1 MAKQDF
7 DITRGIF
14 WFFIRFGE
22 KPGGAIWLIFVQALC
37 ALGLLA
43 LSVMVMGPAYINLI
57 QLAESDAAG
66 ALSEAETVR
75 LVFDTLL
82 PFLSYGFL
90 IIPIGILFAV
100 MFQAAWLRFLTKGEI
115 KPVIP
120 LRLGADEIRLI
131 GVNLLYIVIAFVAYF
146 GLAAVLGVFG
156 FGAAVMFHGG
166 GSHADFGLEAGV
178 LIVLGV
184 LGILVGATILA
195 IRLATAPAL
204 TVLDGRLRFFESWE
218 ATNGVFWHML
228 LTYVV
233 VWALLAIGGSILS
246 GIVQLAVLA
255 AFLPTIIEFVDIAE
269 QGQHV
274 DPDVALATLQAW
286 ISEPLTIVSL
296 LIGFG
301 VLYVV
306 QVLFEAVWHSV
317 GAYNAVR
324 ARSGGEGEAADVP
337 TLAADHPMGASP
349 TEG

>member
-1 MAKQDF
+1 MARQDF
-7 DITRGIF
+7 DIGKGIF

-22 KPGGAIWLIFVQALC
+22 KPGGAIWLITVQALC
-37 ALGLLA
+37 AMALLA
-43 LSVMVMGPAYINLI
+43 LSVMVMGPAYLNLF
-57 QLAESDAAG
+57 QLIEADAARNLSDAEE
-66 ALSEAETVR
+66 LQ
-75 LVFDTLL
+75 LVFDFLL
-82 PFLSYGFL
+82 PLLSYGFM
-90 IIPIGILFAV
+90 IIPIGLLFAV

-131 GVNLLYIVIAFVAYF
+131 GVNLLYIVIVIAGYF
-146 GLAAVLGVFG
+146 GVAAVLGVFG
-156 FGAAVMFHGG
+156 VGAAFVFHGG
-166 GSHADFGLEAGV
+166 GDSAAMGIGAGL
-178 LIVLGV
+178 LITLAVLGV
-184 LGILVGATILA
+184 LAGLIMLA
-195 IRLATAPAL
+195 IRLASAPAL
-204 TVLDGRLRFFESWE
+204 TILDGRLRFFESWE

-228 LTYVV
+228 LAYVV

-255 AFLPTIIEFVDIAE
+255 AFLPTIIEFVEIAE

-274 DPDVALATLQAW
+274 DPDVALATVQAW
-286 ISEPLTIVSL
+286 ISEPLTVVSL

-324 ARSGGEGEAADVP
+324 ARSGGEGEASDVP

-349 TEG
+349 SEG